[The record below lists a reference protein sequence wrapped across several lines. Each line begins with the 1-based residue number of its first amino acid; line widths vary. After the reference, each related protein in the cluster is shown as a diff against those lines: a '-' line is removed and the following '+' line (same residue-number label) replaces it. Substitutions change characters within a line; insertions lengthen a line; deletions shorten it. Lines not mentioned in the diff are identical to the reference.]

1 MDLLCW
7 ISKPHA
13 ILLKINGMVKLRFQ
27 YEKSY
32 THCHTSNIMD
42 VTCSLC
48 KGAGNRTNECIDIVT
63 MIICL

>member
-48 KGAGNRTNECIDIVT
+48 NSTRVLVIEQMNV
-63 MIICL
+63 